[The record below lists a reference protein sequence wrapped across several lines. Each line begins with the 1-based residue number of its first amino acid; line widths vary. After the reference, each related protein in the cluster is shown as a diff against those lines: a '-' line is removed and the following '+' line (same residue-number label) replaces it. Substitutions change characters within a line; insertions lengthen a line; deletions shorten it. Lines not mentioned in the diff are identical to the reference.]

1 MQKTSSQLQTKLMQL
16 RKESLKR
23 FSHACRDWIP
33 DHCDNSAVVASLPPK
48 KREEMTG
55 NTSASRLLGY
65 YSRPKRN

>member
-1 MQKTSSQLQTKLMQL
+1 MQL

-23 FSHACRDWIP
+23 FSYACRDWIP
-33 DHCDNSAVVASLPPK
+33 DYCDTSAVVASLPPK

-65 YSRPKRN
+65 YSRPERN